1 MNNQLLDEAGR
12 DGTRRDE
19 TRSRFHDYCITL
31 HKTHAKDTQ
40 IQCNI
45 YFHLK
50 TKILFK

>member
-1 MNNQLLDEAGR
+1 MNSQLLDEAGR

-19 TRSRFHDYCITL
+19 TGRDE
-31 HKTHAKDTQ
+31 KNTQ